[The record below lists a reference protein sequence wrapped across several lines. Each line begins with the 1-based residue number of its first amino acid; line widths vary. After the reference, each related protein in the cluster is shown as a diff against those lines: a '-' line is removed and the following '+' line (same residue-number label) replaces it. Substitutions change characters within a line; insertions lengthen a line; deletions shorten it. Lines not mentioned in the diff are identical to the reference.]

1 MNSLLMSGDYPFRLV
16 RTSEDLFPVI
26 EILRAS
32 PRLMTSALGQLTDSS
47 RTLDQ
52 VRKSAI
58 SGNRESLNIEVPQ
71 ATSRRTVKDE

>member
-1 MNSLLMSGDYPFRLV
+1 MNSLLMSGDYPCRLV

-32 PRLMTSALGQLTDSS
+32 LRLMTSALGQLTDSS

-58 SGNRESLNIEVPQ
+58 SGNCAR
-71 ATSRRTVKDE
+71 A